1 MIIPKY
7 TLDDFKK
14 LPLRAIVAFA
24 ARCRAESNRLPFFPM
39 TIPSTRGAGWR

>member
-24 ARCRAESNRLPFFPM
+24 APVRAESNSFPSFPM